1 MGVIKPRKKV
11 LPSVLRVTEDD
22 IKRRQTRKSQ
32 LQDSKE
38 VRSLQDYV
46 QKLQHIDAKRQF
58 RSDRL
63 DDTVKVIEKARKVEA
78 ERHASRKKADS

>member
-1 MGVIKPRKKV
+1 M

-38 VRSLQDYV
+38 IRSLQDYV
-46 QKLQHIDAKRQF
+46 QKLQNIDAKRQF
-58 RSDRL
+58 RTDKL
-63 DDTVKVIEKARKVEA
+63 NDTVKIIEKARKT
-78 ERHASRKKADS
+78 